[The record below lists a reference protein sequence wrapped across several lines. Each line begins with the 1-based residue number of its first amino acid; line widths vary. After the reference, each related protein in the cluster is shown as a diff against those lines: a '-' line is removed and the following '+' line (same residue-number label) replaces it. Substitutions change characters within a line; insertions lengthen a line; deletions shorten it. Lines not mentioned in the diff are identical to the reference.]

1 MPQLKISTQ
10 PSLRNRNMFRSCHKL
25 FFTTVGTTRLPFCGF
40 ADGANRY
47 NKTIKSTS
55 HHTAFSTGS
64 LRNAISVKKKKLLD
78 NSIQKESL
86 GTALNEED
94 RANCGTK
101 ISIFFFL
108 FVFRWLASG
117 SWQGMN
123 NPGTTKVSQCVQRC
137 IPRSA
142 TLVFT
147 TQETASPTLRK
158 KTVSGLFF
166 FSHLG
171 KAAMDRREETENMAH
186 RGCAMKE

>member
-25 FFTTVGTTRLPFCGF
+25 FFTTVGTSRLPFCGF

-64 LRNAISVKKKKLLD
+64 LRNAISVKKKKKLLD

-101 ISIFFFL
+101 ISVFFFFL
-108 FVFRWLASG
+108 CSDGLPAV
-117 SWQGMN
+117 
-123 NPGTTKVSQCVQRC
+123 PG
-137 IPRSA
+137 
-142 TLVFT
+142 
-147 TQETASPTLRK
+147 
-158 KTVSGLFF
+158 
-166 FSHLG
+166 
-171 KAAMDRREETENMAH
+171 
-186 RGCAMKE
+186 KE

>member
-1 MPQLKISTQ
+1 
-10 PSLRNRNMFRSCHKL
+10 MFRSCHKL
-25 FFTTVGTTRLPFCGF
+25 FFTTVGTSRLPFCGF

-64 LRNAISVKKKKLLD
+64 LRNAISVKKKKNYLTIAYRKSLWEQH
-78 NSIQKESL
+78 STKRIVPTAAQKS
-86 GTALNEED
+86 
-94 RANCGTK
+94 R
-101 ISIFFFL
+101 FFFL

-158 KTVSGLFF
+158 KKKPRYLAC
-166 FSHLG
+166 FSSLTWEKPPWTDVRKQRTWHIG
-171 KAAMDRREETENMAH
+171 AAQ
-186 RGCAMKE
+186 